1 MTETSPYV
9 VHLARLR
16 ALAGIVSPSDGT
28 RRFSEC
34 AYLREEIHEQSV
46 TVVDRQSVLNG
57 LQHAV
62 VRYCK
67 HAFHSSVS
75 IHCP

>member
-1 MTETSPYV
+1 MTENSSNV
-9 VHLARLR
+9 VQVARFH
-16 ALAGIVSPSDGT
+16 ALAGIVCLSEGT

-34 AYLREEIHEQSV
+34 AYLGEEIHEQSV
-46 TVVDRQSVLNG
+46 TFVDRQSVLNG

-75 IHCP
+75 IHCS